1 MTEKA
6 EKLFQACI
14 SNANKPDVFRGLT
27 TRAYNI
33 IKNKGIT
40 TREALYEEV
49 ESGRIVKQ
57 RGVGVGVL
65 EDICEWLCKQEEK

>member
-6 EKLFQACI
+6 EKLYQACI
-14 SNANKPDVFRGLT
+14 SNANKPDVFRGLP

-33 IKNKGIT
+33 IRHKGIT

-49 ESGRIVKQ
+49 ESGRIVKE

>member
-6 EKLFQACI
+6 EKLYQTCI
-14 SNANKPDVFRGLT
+14 SNANKADVFNGLKI
-27 TRAYNI
+27 RAKNI

-40 TREALYEEV
+40 TREALYDEV
-49 ESGRIVKQ
+49 ESGRFVKQ
-57 RGVGVGVL
+57 GDVAAVVL